1 MSTPGKPS
9 AVRPSQSMLFD
20 VETIRVLTPTTRE
33 ERAGFLEEVGLNTA
47 LLDRGKV
54 YIDLFTDGATG
65 ARVVHSL
72 TERERGDLG
81 FGPMSHPSCRKL
93 MEATNRLFGFEFAV
107 PASYGRAAE
116 RIWLSLHARPN
127 SKVIGNMAFPSI
139 RNHVAKMGAEFV
151 NVVGDCAFDA
161 TSDEPFKGNADL
173 DKLKS
178 ALKGGDVS
186 CIYMETLVNEC
197 GGHPISLEN
206 LARVQALASEHG
218 VPLFLDGTRLLENC
232 YLIKQRESSWAE
244 ASVMQ
249 IAREMC
255 SHVDAMTMSAQKDF
269 SLGRGGLIATNDPAA
284 FGNAYRTAFLDGNL
298 PTGEEVTGLASALP
312 IFFESDGFCRQRVA
326 QVESVWN
333 RLVDAGVPCVR
344 PAGGHGIFIDCAAFF
359 SHLGPPCDLQTTLSA
374 HLYLACG
381 IRARDDLPKTK
392 EMLDSGNQWI
402 RLAFP
407 VRRYTDAH
415 MNDIVDTLVWLYH
428 QREELVPAVTINDAP
443 PKRYAWKEGL

>member
-1 MSTPGKPS
+1 MPPF
-9 AVRPSQSMLFD
+9 QSMLFD

-33 ERAGFLEEVGLNTA
+33 ERARFLDEVGLNTA
-47 LLDRGKV
+47 LLDRRKI

-65 ARVVHSL
+65 SRVVHAL
-72 TERERGDLG
+72 AGHERGDLG

-93 MEATNRLFGFEFAV
+93 MEATNRVFGFQFAV
-107 PASYGRAAE
+107 PVSYGRAAE

-127 SKVIGNMAFPSI
+127 TKVIGNMSFPST
-139 RNHVAKMGAEFV
+139 RNHVARMGCEFV
-151 NVVGDCAFDA
+151 NVVVDVAFDA
-161 TSDEPFKGNADL
+161 TSDEPFKGNVDL
-173 DKLKS
+173 DKLES
-178 ALKGGDVS
+178 ALKDGDVS
-186 CIYMETLVNEC
+186 CIYLEALVNEC

-206 LARVQALASEHG
+206 LAQVRALASEYA

-244 ASVMQ
+244 ASLVQ

-255 SHVDAMTMSAQKDF
+255 SHVNAMTMSAQKDF
-269 SLGRGGLIATNDPAA
+269 SLERGGLIATNDPAA
-284 FGNAYRTAFLDGNL
+284 FGDAYRTAFLDGNL
-298 PTGEEVTGLASALP
+298 PTGGEVTALASALP
-312 IFFESDGFCRQRVA
+312 LFFESDGFCRQRVS
-326 QVESVWN
+326 QVESIWN

-344 PAGGHGIFIDCAAFF
+344 PSGGHAVFIDCAAFF
-359 SHLGPPCDLQTTLSA
+359 SHLGPQYDLQTTLSA

-392 EMLDSGNQWI
+392 EMVDSGNQWI
-402 RLAFP
+402 RLALP

-415 MNDIVDTLVWLYH
+415 VNDIVDTLVWLH
-428 QREELVPAVTINDAP
+428 QQRRELVPTVALDGPP